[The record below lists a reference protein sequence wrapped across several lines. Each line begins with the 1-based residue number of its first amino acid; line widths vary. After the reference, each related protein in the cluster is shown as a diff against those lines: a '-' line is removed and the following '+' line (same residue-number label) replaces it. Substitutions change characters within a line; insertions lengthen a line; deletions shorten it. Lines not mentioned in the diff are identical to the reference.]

1 MHSLACSF
9 VRTSRKFHLKNLLFR
24 HVRLHQ
30 AIKKSDFLHACAVAH
45 THIPTM
51 QSIFIL
57 PNLGKIIDLYKKQ
70 FGEYNKKNPALLTED
85 NIQLQLEL
93 IDGDLII
100 YAEFDST

>member
-1 MHSLACSF
+1 MQ
-9 VRTSRKFHLKNLLFR
+9 
-24 HVRLHQ
+24 Q

-45 THIPTM
+45 THIRTM

-70 FGEYNKKNPALLTED
+70 FGESNKKNPTLLTKD
-85 NIQLQLEL
+85 YIQLQLKL

-100 YAEFDST
+100 YAEFDKTWYKR